1 MVVSVKASVNSLS
14 TSTEQANIMTDDQLQ
29 ALKIAFTYMPQAIE
43 VTRYEYGDR
52 YTVVLEHIEAVRAEL
67 LASGIDPDEV
77 GGEINPEL
85 SPNSS
90 Y

>member
-1 MVVSVKASVNSLS
+1 
-14 TSTEQANIMTDDQLQ
+14 MTDDQLQ